1 MAALLKLKE
10 TTCEPCIIIWR
21 LAEDGALEQFHTSTK
36 KGCSWWSCH
45 YAWMCCQPC
54 SGGKWTHNY
63 NCWPNYSLIG
73 DNRNKVSDFFSF
85 TPLPAKR
92 QSLERSALSVLIVP
106 LPKGM
111 HEPGIFQSGELFSLL
126 HLREKNMCEMLPE
139 NLVETTS
146 LLGWKGRRVL
156 ASGVQSL
163 IPAPERVKNQSHADP
178 CGRGVKK
185 GCH

>member
-1 MAALLKLKE
+1 MNSFQHIPANITAFTQPVHWTIQLEFCWLIKPRFILTYGSSSQAEGDHLWTLYNNLKTGRRWSLG
-10 TTCEPCIIIWR
+10 TVS
-21 LAEDGALEQFHTSTK
+21 HSSTK

-126 HLREKNMCEMLPE
+126 HLREKNICEMLPE
-139 NLVETTS
+139 NLVET
-146 LLGWKGRRVL
+146 
-156 ASGVQSL
+156 
-163 IPAPERVKNQSHADP
+163 IHF
-178 CGRGVKK
+178 
-185 GCH
+185 